1 MIIFVD
7 IDETICY
14 YDDNKLNNCS
24 NVRDYSKAKPYLKR
38 IEKINDLYSQENTI
52 VYWTARGTKTGI
64 NWFLLTQEQLNKW
77 ECKYHE
83 LRMGKPNYDL
93 FIDDKNINSDY
104 YFNSDCNQG
113 CINKKYHYLFKNS
126 YSFSRAIP
134 LTLSTASNVFEPL
147 CDPKIFCL

>member
-64 NWFLLTQEQLNKW
+64 NWFLLTQEQLNMN
-77 ECKYHE
+77 
-83 LRMGKPNYDL
+83 LGKPSGIQTCYQPKQ
-93 FIDDKNINSDY
+93 KNLGEI
-104 YFNSDCNQG
+104 
-113 CINKKYHYLFKNS
+113 I
-126 YSFSRAIP
+126 
-134 LTLSTASNVFEPL
+134 
-147 CDPKIFCL
+147 